1 MKWAC
6 LAFLIIDLLL
16 IGFASFRY
24 LTVPKSEV
32 DEYKNNIVKN
42 QAELNNIISAQ
53 EFEELMEA
61 DQQPG
66 TNSGNSGASQ
76 SGEGD
81 SSERPEEYDPDSNK
95 NISMDEENI
104 FEYDDQKTKQEGLD
118 QSTEK
123 IRNIFGD

>member
-24 LTVPKSEV
+24 LTVPQSEV
-32 DEYKNNIVKN
+32 DGYKNNIVKN
-42 QAELNNIISAQ
+42 QAELSNIISAQ

-61 DQQPG
+61 DGQSSG
-66 TNSGNSGASQ
+66 ASNSGN
-76 SGEGD
+76 EE
-81 SSERPEEYDPDSNK
+81 SSERPDEYDPDSNK

>member
-32 DEYKNNIVKN
+32 DAYKNNIVKN
-42 QAELNNIISAQ
+42 QAELSNIISAQ

-61 DQQPG
+61 EEG
-66 TNSGNSGASQ
+66 SGNYSNGSGS
-76 SGEGD
+76 EE
-81 SSERPEEYDPDSNK
+81 SSERPEDYDPDSNK